1 MDLVNLLLVI
11 LFVINILLAML
22 LVFFERRNPTST
34 WAWLVIL
41 FILPG
46 IGFVL
51 YLLLGQNFHRAKMF
65 DLKIEEDALHKRLL
79 YQNEQLIE
87 SKLAINDPEAR
98 RYIDMVRMNYKY
110 SNALYTQNNGVR
122 IFTNGEQKFTQLL
135 EDIRCAKH
143 HIHLG
148 YYIYMPDK
156 IGNEILEAL
165 ISKAKKGIKVR
176 LLYDAMGGRTIPKH
190 FFDELKSAGGKVAVF
205 FPSKIPHF
213 NIRINYRNHRKIAV
227 FDGKVGYVGGFNI
240 GDEYLGRSKK
250 FGYWRDTHLRI
261 CGDAVDSLQKRFLLD
276 WRYASDEEIHFQK
289 KYFQVK
295 DGCGTTGIQIVS
307 SGPDAEEQQIKNGY
321 LKMIQSAEKFI
332 YIQSPYFI
340 PDDSIIESLR
350 IASLSG
356 VDVRIMIPNMPD
368 HPFVYWGT
376 YSYVGDLIKS
386 GVRSYKYNKGFLHA
400 KTIVVDGEIASVG
413 TANMDIRS
421 YKLNFE
427 VNAFI
432 YNHKVAGDLERIFNE
447 DIKECEEITEEL
459 YKCRTKLIQFKESI
473 ARLLSPIL

>member
-41 FILPG
+41 LILPG
-46 IGFVL
+46 IGFML

-65 DLKIEEDALHKRLL
+65 DLKIEEDALHKKLL

-135 EDIRCAKH
+135 EDIRSAKH

-148 YYIYMPDK
+148 YYIYMPDR

-165 ISKAKKGIKVR
+165 ISKAKKGVKVR

-190 FFDELKSAGGKVAVF
+190 FFDELKSAGGKVAIF

-213 NIRINYRNHRKIAV
+213 NIRINYRNHRKIAI

-321 LKMIQSAEKFI
+321 LKMIQSAKKFI

-432 YNHKVAGDLERIFNE
+432 YDHNVAGDLERIFKE
-447 DIKECEEITEEL
+447 DIKESEEITNEL
-459 YKCRTKLIQFKESI
+459 YNQRSRTIQFKESI

>member
-1 MDLVNLLLVI
+1 MDLFNFSLVI
-11 LFVINILLAML
+11 LFIVNMLLAILLI
-22 LVFFERRNPTST
+22 FIERRNPTST
-34 WAWLVIL
+34 WAWLVVL

-46 IGFVL
+46 IGFFL
-51 YLLLGQNFHRAKMF
+51 YLLLGQNFHRKKMF
-65 DLKIEEDALHKRLL
+65 DLKSEEDALHKKLL
-79 YQNEQLIE
+79 LQNEELIQ
-87 SKLAINDPEAR
+87 SKLTINDPKVN
-98 RYIDMVRMNYKY
+98 RYIDMVRMNYRY
-110 SNALYTQNNGVR
+110 SNALYTQNNG
-122 IFTNGEQKFTQLL
+122 IKIYTNGNDKFPQLL
-135 EDIRCAKH
+135 EDIRGAKH

-148 YYIYMPDK
+148 YYIYKPDK
-156 IGNEILEAL
+156 IGKEILEEL
-165 ISKAKKGIKVR
+165 IIKAKKGIKVR

-190 FFDELKSAGGKVAVF
+190 FFDELKKAGGKVDVF

-227 FDGKVGYVGGFNI
+227 IDGKIGYVGGLNI
-240 GDEYLGRSKK
+240 GDEYLGRSKR

-276 WRYASDEEIHFQK
+276 WRYASEEAIHFHK
-289 KYFQVK
+289 KYFPIK
-295 DGCGTTGIQIVS
+295 ADCGTTGIQIVS
-307 SGPDAEEQQIKNGY
+307 SGPDAEEQEIKNGY
-321 LKMIQSAEKFI
+321 LKMIQSAKKSI
-332 YIQSPYFI
+332 YIQSPYFV
-340 PDDSIIESLR
+340 PDDSILESLR
-350 IASLSG
+350 IAALSG
-356 VDVRIMIPNMPD
+356 VDVKIMIPNMPD
-368 HPFVYWGT
+368 HPFVYWAT

-432 YNHKVAGDLERIFNE
+432 YDHNVAGDIERIFNE
-447 DIKECEEITEEL
+447 DIKESEEITNEL
-459 YKCRTKLIQFKESI
+459 YNQRSRIIQFKESI